1 MEMARDGWIDWFS
14 VCDEL
19 TEKKE
24 MAKITDFPVKV
35 ETTEAAKRT
44 NPLANVFDEL
54 VRFCRSRSLFMLHY
68 CTGCGAIELP
78 PAMTSRFDMER
89 LGIQPMVTPRQ
100 ADILLVTGYV
110 SVKTL
115 KRIILTYEQ
124 MSSPKYV
131 IGICSCT
138 VNGGMYWQS
147 YATAKK
153 LDEYLPVDLYI
164 AGCMPR
170 PEAVIEGLKQL
181 IDNIKDGKANNWK
194 KYYHDYDYYLGNQQ
208 HLFGDNW
215 QTPTH
220 VVGEANNYGLAGTG
234 TNGKHTELL
243 KEYQSPLQPITSHFR
258 IGEPVKVEDEND
270 S

>member
-1 MEMARDGWIDWFS
+1 M
-14 VCDEL
+14 
-19 TEKKE
+19 TEVTKTP
-24 MAKITDFPVKV
+24 AAGDALPVK
-35 ETTEAAKRT
+35 TGKRT

-54 VRFCRSRSLFMLHY
+54 VRFAQSRSLFMLHY

-89 LGIQPMVTPRQ
+89 LGIQPMVSPRQ

-115 KRIILTYEQ
+115 KRVILTYEQ
-124 MSSPKYV
+124 MNSPKYV

-153 LDEYLPVDLYI
+153 LNDYMPVDIYI

-170 PEAVIEGLKQL
+170 PEAVIAGLRGL
-181 IDNIKDGKANNWK
+181 IEDIRRGTADTWKD
-194 KYYHDYDYYLGNQQ
+194 YYRRYDHYLGNQQ
-208 HLFGDNW
+208 RLFGEDW
-215 QTPTH
+215 QTPTD
-220 VVGEANNYGLAGTG
+220 VIAEARHYGLFGPGTLG
-234 TNGKHTELL
+234 ERTALLERHQKPLEALEMKLDIPELMARRSALSSKGRTE
-243 KEYQSPLQPITSHFR
+243 
-258 IGEPVKVEDEND
+258 VK
-270 S
+270 

>member
-1 MEMARDGWIDWFS
+1 MSNPGNIPIRS
-14 VCDEL
+14 
-19 TEKKE
+19 
-24 MAKITDFPVKV
+24 
-35 ETTEAAKRT
+35 EASAKRT

-54 VRFCRSRSLFMLHY
+54 IQFCQSRSMFMLHY

-115 KRIILTYEQ
+115 KRVILTYEQ
-124 MSSPKYV
+124 MQSPKYV

-147 YATAKK
+147 YATAKV
-153 LDEYLPVDLYI
+153 LNEYLPVDIYI

-170 PEAVIEGLKQL
+170 PEAVITGLRKL
-181 IDNIKDGKANNWK
+181 MDNIKNGQGNAWK
-194 KYYHDYDYYLGNQQ
+194 DYFQRYDYYLGNQQ
-208 HLFGDNW
+208 HLFGDDW
-215 QTPTH
+215 QTPTDII
-220 VVGEANNYGLAGTG
+220 GEAKHYGLEGEGTYG
-234 TNGKHTELL
+234 EHTKILE
-243 KEYQSPLQPITSHFR
+243 QHQQPL
-258 IGEPVKVEDEND
+258 EPLPMQIKF
-270 S
+270 

>member
-1 MEMARDGWIDWFS
+1 MKDIKKIEIIQRPPPPEPAR
-14 VCDEL
+14 
-19 TEKKE
+19 
-24 MAKITDFPVKV
+24 
-35 ETTEAAKRT
+35 RT
-44 NPLANVFDEL
+44 NPLARVFDEL
-54 VRFCRSRSLFMLHY
+54 VRFCQSRSMFMLHY

-124 MSSPKYV
+124 MPSPKYV

-147 YATAKK
+147 YATAKVLK
-153 LDEYLPVDLYI
+153 DYIPVDVYI

-170 PEAVIEGLKQL
+170 PEAVISGLRAL
-181 IDNIKDGKANNWK
+181 MEDIRTGRGDAWK
-194 KYYHDYDYYLGNQQ
+194 KYYQNYDFYLGNQQ
-208 HLFGDNW
+208 RLFGEKW
-215 QTPTH
+215 QTPTDVIAEAH
-220 VVGEANNYGLAGTG
+220 HYGMMTDQTLGE
-234 TNGKHTELL
+234 HTDLL
-243 KEYQSPLQPITSHFR
+243 EQNEVPLDALRTR
-258 IGEPVKVEDEND
+258 LKARTE
-270 S
+270 

>member
-1 MEMARDGWIDWFS
+1 MSKEID
-14 VCDEL
+14 
-19 TEKKE
+19 
-24 MAKITDFPVKV
+24 IPVMV
-35 ETTEAAKRT
+35 EQLGDSKRT

-131 IGICSCT
+131 VGICSCT

-147 YATAKK
+147 YATAKR
-153 LDEYLPVDLYI
+153 LDEYIPVDLYI

-170 PEAVIEGLKQL
+170 PEAVLEGMKKLMED
-181 IDNIKDGKANNWK
+181 IRSDKANNWK
-194 KYYHDYDYYLGNQQ
+194 KYYQNYDWYLGNQQ
-208 HLFGDNW
+208 HLFGENW
-215 QTPTH
+215 QTPTD
-220 VVGEANNYGLAGTG
+220 VIGEARNYELCMPGTTG
-234 TNGKHTELL
+234 RHTELL
-243 KEYQSPLQPITSHFR
+243 EQHQTPLLPIRTQFQ
-258 IGEPVKVEDEND
+258 IGEPMQAVADPANDEPA

>member
-1 MEMARDGWIDWFS
+1 MA
-14 VCDEL
+14 EN
-19 TEKKE
+19 
-24 MAKITDFPVKV
+24 ADFPAMI
-35 ETTEAAKRT
+35 EQPNDPRRT
-44 NPLANVFDEL
+44 NPLAHVFDEL

-170 PEAVIEGLKQL
+170 PEAVIEGMKQL
-181 IDNIKDGKANNWK
+181 MADIRSGKASNWK
-194 KYYHDYDYYLGNQQ
+194 KYYQNYDYYLGNQQ

-220 VVGEANNYGLAGTG
+220 VIGEAENYGLLGEGTRG
-234 TNGKHTELL
+234 EHTELL
-243 KEYQSPLQPITSHFR
+243 QKYQSPMKPAVTHFK
-258 IGEPVKVEDEND
+258 IGAEAREGDE
-270 S
+270 

>member
-1 MEMARDGWIDWFS
+1 MS
-14 VCDEL
+14 VLD
-19 TEKKE
+19 K
-24 MAKITDFPVKV
+24 
-35 ETTEAAKRT
+35 
-44 NPLANVFDEL
+44 VFDPL
-54 VRFCRSRSLFMLHY
+54 INFCRARSLFILHY

-110 SVKTL
+110 SIKTL

-124 MSSPKYV
+124 MQGPKYV

-153 LDEYLPVDLYI
+153 LEEYMPVDVYI

-170 PEAVIEGLKQL
+170 PEAVLEGLQQL
-181 IDNIKDGKANNWK
+181 MDRIEA
-194 KYYHDYDYYLGNQQ
+194 
-208 HLFGDNW
+208 
-215 QTPTH
+215 
-220 VVGEANNYGLAGTG
+220 GEANSWQDYYKRYNHYL
-234 TNGKHTELL
+234 GKQQALFTDSWHTPTDVIAEAKTYALEGSETLGDNTL
-243 KEYQSPLQPITSHFR
+243 KLEKYMPYHDIP
-258 IGEPVKVEDEND
+258 KVEVL
-270 S
+270 